1 MNEKLSLSELQL
13 VIKDSLYLALP
24 DMYWVIAEISEI
36 RENFNGHCYL
46 ELVEKQPGDIN
57 IRARVRAVIWNSNYR
72 FIKSFF
78 ENSTGESL
86 RDGMKILVRVKI
98 EYHEIYGLSLV
109 INDIDPAFTIGDM
122 AIRRQEIIRRLEAEG
137 VISMNRELEIPL
149 VPQRIAIISS
159 GNAAGF
165 TDFIN
170 HLKSNSFGYVFYT
183 VLFDTPVQGK
193 ETEAGVIKSLERI
206 AGHIDKFDLTVIIRG
221 GGSQTDLSWFDSYAI
236 AYYITQYPIPV
247 ITGIGHD
254 KDLSVTDIVANI
266 SLKTPTAVADFLI
279 ERMNDAENLISEL
292 STAVSDQAKR
302 MLEESVRKT
311 ETAMLRLAP
320 ITRIMISGIREQ
332 LSSVAIEMTRTGK
345 SFLAKAN
352 SIPENQ
358 KQRISSGSYS
368 IIAQKGTTLKH
379 GKELLAAMTRNNIAV
394 IHSRLTG
401 FNNSLKMLD
410 PVNVLKR
417 GYTITSINGK
427 IIKKGKTLRKDDMI
441 DTRFSDG
448 AISSKVV
455 KTA

>member
-1 MNEKLSLSELQL
+1 
-13 VIKDSLYLALP
+13 
-24 DMYWVIAEISEI
+24 
-36 RENFNGHCYL
+36 
-46 ELVEKQPGDIN
+46 
-57 IRARVRAVIWNSNYR
+57 
-72 FIKSFF
+72 
-78 ENSTGESL
+78 
-86 RDGMKILVRVKI
+86 
-98 EYHEIYGLSLV
+98 
-109 INDIDPAFTIGDM
+109 
-122 AIRRQEIIRRLEAEG
+122 
-137 VISMNRELEIPL
+137 
-149 VPQRIAIISS
+149 
-159 GNAAGF
+159 
-165 TDFIN
+165 
-170 HLKSNSFGYVFYT
+170 
-183 VLFDTPVQGK
+183 
-193 ETEAGVIKSLERI
+193 
-206 AGHIDKFDLTVIIRG
+206 
-221 GGSQTDLSWFDSYAI
+221 
-236 AYYITQYPIPV
+236 
-247 ITGIGHD
+247 
-254 KDLSVTDIVANI
+254 
-266 SLKTPTAVADFLI
+266 
-279 ERMNDAENLISEL
+279 MNDAENLISEL